1 MAEVHSFT
9 KTPIAKLFQH
19 HMRQLSMLQLCN
31 GMTARSF
38 LFILASLLTQQIH
51 IEAEEN
57 AETQAGPLNKDGQLI
72 DAQRDV
78 VPILKA
84 KCLSCHG
91 PDDAKND
98 FRVDDHD
105 VMMDYIEE
113 GDAESSSLYTDYLT
127 TDDPDM
133 LMPPAS
139 KGGPLS
145 TTELA
150 LLRVW
155 INEGAQWPE
164 DVTFTSQ
171 VEKAADQSTST
182 KPSEPYDLKTRVW
195 MAQGFLHPATVHFP
209 IALLTVGGFFVVLG
223 WKWPAVGTQIP
234 LASLLL
240 GSASAIVSTLMGWAF
255 APEQGYGNNW
265 ASLDFDREVDMH
277 RWSAVVVSVAST
289 VFALIALLS
298 LVTKSKR
305 LTKIWKVGLLVSAA
319 MIGAVGHQGGE
330 MSYGKDFYPRA
341 LRILLGETEPNPLS
355 NETALSAGETD
366 IGQGEE

>member
-1 MAEVHSFT
+1 MLHLHQSMIIRAL
-9 KTPIAKLFQH
+9 LFV
-19 HMRQLSMLQLCN
+19 
-31 GMTARSF
+31 
-38 LFILASLLTQQIH
+38 LAPLLTDQVQIA
-51 IEAEEN
+51 AEESN
-57 AETQAGPLNKDGQLI
+57 ESSEGPLNANGQLI
-72 DAQRDV
+72 DVQRDI
-78 VPILKA
+78 VPILKD

-105 VMMDYIEE
+105 AMMDYIEE

-139 KGGPLS
+139 KGGPLT

-150 LLRVW
+150 LIRVW
-155 INEGAQWPE
+155 INEGADWPE
-164 DVTFTSQ
+164 NVTFSTQ
-171 VEKAADQSTST
+171 VKDEAEQAIQ
-182 KPSEPYDLKTRVW
+182 PSSDEPKDLKTRVW

-223 WKWPAVGTQIP
+223 WKWPTVGTQIP

-240 GSASAIVSTLMGWAF
+240 GSITAIVSTMMGWAF

-277 RWSAVVVSVAST
+277 RWSAVFVSVVST
-289 VFALIALLS
+289 GFALVALLS
-298 LVTKSKR
+298 LITKSKR
-305 LTKIWKVGLLVSAA
+305 LTKCWKAGLLLSAA

-341 LRILLGETEPNPLS
+341 IRILLGQPEPNQASSETELPAENS
-355 NETALSAGETD
+355 E
-366 IGQGEE
+366 GQQEEG